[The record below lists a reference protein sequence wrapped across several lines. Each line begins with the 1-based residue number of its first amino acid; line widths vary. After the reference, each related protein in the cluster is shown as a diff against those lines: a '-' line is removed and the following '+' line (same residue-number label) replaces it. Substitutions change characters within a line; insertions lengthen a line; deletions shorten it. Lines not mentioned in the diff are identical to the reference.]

1 MAMSFIGN
9 VIFIIFRLYTGMQ
22 KRGIIMKKKNVG
34 MVLSLVLALSLLT
47 GCGGSEQSS
56 KTATKA
62 ESKDKTSGAAI
73 TLQLAHVNPSKDED
87 NLQHSCLTFAN
98 KLKELSGGTMTVKV
112 IGDSQLGSD
121 REVIEGMQMGT
132 VDMSLSMNS
141 SLGSFNPKLQALD
154 LPYMFENRKQ
164 VYAVFGDKEIM
175 GALKK
180 DLYENNNILILDMF
194 DNGFRNCLNNV
205 KPINSINDVKG
216 MKLRLPEN
224 AIWSDCFKA
233 FGASPTTMAFSE
245 VYTACQQGT
254 VDGFELPIASTYSG
268 GYWEVCKYYSLT
280 EHLFTALDLCISRI
294 TWDKLNKEQQN
305 WVQEAADFAMKE
317 NYAYIQKQEDKWLKA
332 IGEKMKVNKCAD
344 KSGFIAAAQST
355 YKKYSDQIGK
365 DMMDKIMKKV
375 ASVK

>member
-1 MAMSFIGN
+1 MN
-9 VIFIIFRLYTGMQ
+9 
-22 KRGIIMKKKNVG
+22 KRKLGLAV
-34 MVLSLVLALSLLT
+34 SLVLALSLLT
-47 GCGGSEQSS
+47 GCGGNEQAS
-56 KTATKA
+56 KPTATGEK
-62 ESKDKTSGAAI
+62 KDAGASTAAI

-87 NLQHSCLTFAN
+87 NLQHACLAFAS

-141 SLGSFNPKLQALD
+141 SLGSFNPKLQVLD
-154 LPYMFENRKQ
+154 LPFLFTNRKQ
-164 VYAVFGDKEIM
+164 VYAVFADDSIM
-175 GALKK
+175 GPLKK
-180 DLYENNNILILDMF
+180 DLYEKNNILILGMM

-205 KPINSINDVKG
+205 RPINSIDDIKG
-216 MKLRLPEN
+216 MKLRLAEN

-254 VDGFELPIASTYSG
+254 VDGFELPVASTFSG

-280 EHLFTALDLCISRI
+280 EHLFTALDLCMSRI
-294 TWDKLNKEQQN
+294 TWDKLSKDQQK
-305 WVQEAADFAMKE
+305 WVNEATAFAVKE
-317 NYAYIQKQEDKWLKA
+317 NYSYIQKQEEKWLKT

-344 KSGFIAAAQST
+344 KSGFVKAAQT
-355 YKKYSDQIGK
+355 VYAKYADQIGK
-365 DMMDKIMKKV
+365 DELDKVMKKV